1 MADAGVDQYTFHVE
15 PCFDVPFV
23 CRKVKEAGMKVGC
36 VSDYCMISSALL
48 QYPDCISS
56 CHYASKSLFSQISK
70 NYTPCLFCIVHFWG
84 VFCPCFIIYSGKNIF
99 VQNSALCSWVFHTFV
114 DS

>member
-36 VSDYCMISSALL
+36 IFSVLL
-48 QYPDCISS
+48 HSPNCISS
-56 CHYASKSLFSQISK
+56 CHNAHLYFLKFLRITLPACFLLCIS
-70 NYTPCLFCIVHFWG
+70 G
-84 VFCPCFIIYSGKNIF
+84 ECFIIYSGKNIF
-99 VQNSALCSWVFHTFV
+99 VWNSAVCSWVFHAFV